1 MGQRAWLPS
10 LCSLPRPWPFL
21 LLLLLLVVPRGA
33 QPQAG
38 RVSTAPLPRMWSRVP
53 CVHSGFLGRGQR
65 EGPREGVR
73 SELGAQCGGLVE

>member
-10 LCSLPRPWPFL
+10 LCSSPRPCPFL

-38 RVSTAPLPRMWSRVP
+38 RVSTAPFPA
-53 CVHSGFLGRGQR
+53 CGQGFHMHIQGSWEEAR
-65 EGPREGVR
+65 ERAPVKG
-73 SELGAQCGGLVE
+73 